1 MSGGA
6 LVPAGSPG
14 LLYRLVDGLL
24 VAPGDVAA
32 LTDSLARLMRDEAL
46 RRRLAQE
53 ATAVAD
59 RYAPER
65 ILALWRSEIEA
76 VCAATPAV
84 PTT

>member
-1 MSGGA
+1 MK
-6 LVPAGSPG
+6 VF
-14 LLYRLVDGLL
+14 RWTDT
-24 VAPGDVAA
+24 
-32 LTDSLARLMRDEAL
+32 LTRLMRDEAL

-53 ATAVAD
+53 AMAVAN

-65 ILALWRSEIEA
+65 ILGLWRNEIEA